1 MKDEI
6 KNKLDALFVDDT
18 NRKIKSEQKRNI
30 EAEQQAA
37 FIEQF
42 RAKTDEVIAPA
53 FEDFILYLRPNGWN
67 GSVQRKSET
76 PTGNNYGRGVT
87 STSSSLERV
96 SLAFTHASRN
106 IKGIHNTNEP
116 HFTVICEKAKRL
128 VTFHEATPSQ
138 AGGAG
143 SAKLDDITAD
153 YLHEKLVTYF
163 KKLMHDARP
172 YDER

>member
-87 STSSSLERV
+87 STSSITRSARSVAQEDRGHPIGRRQR
-96 SLAFTHASRN
+96 ADANPCRR
-106 IKGIHNTNEP
+106 E
-116 HFTVICEKAKRL
+116 
-128 VTFHEATPSQ
+128 
-138 AGGAG
+138 GGAL
-143 SAKLDDITAD
+143 SLF
-153 YLHEKLVTYF
+153 LSF
-163 KKLMHDARP
+163 RP
-172 YDER
+172 SSQPRK